1 MNNRIARL
9 RRYLERLLLDRAAG
23 LWKYLPQHNEIVQ
36 TLVDTLTSDTY
47 LQTKPPLGPT
57 QYVLGLPAAQAD
69 AVRQNNRLLDVLAI
83 AIHQAGRDIGLRFA
97 ILPRVLLD
105 SRADLPPDGFR
116 LEATLWEPEY
126 LQAVPI
132 DPDINTPPP
141 SAYVVINGAQVFAL
155 EQPIIHI
162 GRRQDNDLLLDDP
175 RISRLHAQLRATHGR
190 YMLFDL
196 NSTGGTFVNNQ
207 RIRATV
213 LYPGDT
219 ILLAGVTLVYGQ
231 RSTRPLQSTPK
242 QPLAVDTTPNVA
254 TTMRLRHPLHNFKQ
268 DKPSGE

>member
-1 MNNRIARL
+1 MNNRVTRL
-9 RRYLERLLLDRAAG
+9 KRYLERLLADRAAP
-23 LWKYLPQHNEIVQ
+23 LWELLPQRNEIIHAF
-36 TLVDTLTSDTY
+36 VDTLTSDTY
-47 LQTKPPLGPT
+47 LRAKPPLGPT
-57 QYVLGLPAAQAD
+57 QYVLGLPTEQAD
-69 AVRQNNRLLDVLAI
+69 AVRQNHRMLDALAI

-105 SRADLPPDGFR
+105 SRPDLPANGFR
-116 LEATLWEPEY
+116 LEANLWEPEY

-132 DPDINTPPP
+132 DPEINVPPP

-155 EQPIIHI
+155 ERPIIHI

-175 RISRLHAQLRATHGR
+175 RISRLHAQLRATRGR

-207 RIRATV
+207 RIRATM

-219 ILLAGVTLVYGQ
+219 IVLAGITLVYGQ
-231 RSTRPLQSTPK
+231 RSTRPLQSAPNK
-242 QPLAVDTTPNVA
+242 PLAVDTTPNVT
-254 TTMRLRHPLHNFKQ
+254 TTMRLRHPLSDFNDEK
-268 DKPSGE
+268 